1 MSSTVLRRS
10 TAAALVAGLVS
21 LTSPGALCAGSPS
34 TLSGRVLTQNGADPR
49 SGVVVTLIEPASEQA
64 FRSSPT
70 DATGAFTIDTA
81 PAGNYA
87 LVVVAPEG
95 AFLAANNLQLAPG
108 VNRPLSLALKPGKQ
122 DQPPAPAPT
131 PAPTPAPDSGT
142 PASPPA
148 AKPKGAVPTWAKWV
162 IAGGIIVGGAI
173 IIDAV
178 TSDSNE
184 ASSFSPVPD

>member
-10 TAAALVAGLVS
+10 TAAALVAGLVT
-21 LTSPGALCAGSPS
+21 LTSPGALFASSPS

-49 SGVVVTLIEPASEQA
+49 PGVVVTLIEPASEQA

-70 DATGAFTIDTA
+70 DARGVFTIDTA
-81 PAGNYA
+81 PAGSYA
-87 LVVVAPEG
+87 LVVEAPEG
-95 AFLAANNLQLAPG
+95 AFLAASNIQLAPG

-131 PAPTPAPDSGT
+131 PAPSPDTPAT
-142 PASPPA
+142 PPA
-148 AKPKGAVPTWAKWV
+148 AKPKGALPTWAKWV
-162 IAGGIIVGGAI
+162 IAGGIVVGAAI

-184 ASSFSPVPD
+184 ASQFTATPTPN